1 MADEERVSFSG
12 DGWRW
17 TGEPINGVLGLHG
30 SVMLLIPSAIATG
43 MVWQF
48 TTLPLFWPFVIFWVV
63 YIALAAYAARKGY
76 TPRDMIER
84 QVILKLFQGRYKV

>member
-48 TTLPLFWPFVIFWVV
+48 TKLPLFWPFVIFGSCTSRSQ
-63 YIALAAYAARKGY
+63 LM
-76 TPRDMIER
+76 PP
-84 QVILKLFQGRYKV
+84 GRAIRRAT

>member
-1 MADEERVSFSG
+1 
-12 DGWRW
+12 
-17 TGEPINGVLGLHG
+17 
-30 SVMLLIPSAIATG
+30 

-48 TTLPLFWPFVIFWVV
+48 TKLPLFWPFVIFWVV